1 MIGNDAVHPGQI
13 DLRDDRETALEL
25 ARLVNIITDV
35 TISQPKHIEAMYE
48 KLFALA
54 LLRRQS
60 LKVGQNAGNDP
71 GLLDAGD
78 DAQLAVATD
87 TRLDLDAEHS
97 LQPSR
102 PVRRARSPRTGNRH
116 GSRPCEG

>member
-48 KLFALA
+48 KLPETKRKAIEE
-54 LLRRQS
+54 R
-60 LKVGQNAGNDP
+60 
-71 GLLDAGD
+71 DA
-78 DAQLAVATD
+78 
-87 TRLDLDAEHS
+87 
-97 LQPSR
+97 
-102 PVRRARSPRTGNRH
+102 
-116 GSRPCEG
+116 